1 MSKAK
6 TKNLTSKNKNTTLSK
21 SPMLEEKVKFFK
33 LNEGVQLPTF
43 ATNEAACFDVYANLL
58 PDMNVQ
64 YYGAIQTK
72 ELPRR
77 VSFDINS
84 NRSFV
89 QLNNMERMLIPTGL
103 IADIPVGFSIRLHSR
118 SGLAFKQG
126 VYLANCEGIIDSDY
140 IDPIFALVTSL
151 SNVPVKIFNGDR
163 ICQGELVRCEK
174 YTLDE
179 TDETPIPSLNKSTRR
194 VSVQREGGFGST
206 GV

>member
-1 MSKAK
+1 MTTVKMKSKK
-6 TKNLTSKNKNTTLSK
+6 TSL
-21 SPMLEEKVKFFK
+21 KFYK
-33 LNEGVQLPTF
+33 LNEQAQLPVFST
-43 ATNEAACFDVYANLL
+43 EQSACFDLFANLITNETV
-58 PDMNVQ
+58 M
-64 YYGAIQTK
+64 YYNSLTTK

-84 NRSFV
+84 SRPFL

-103 IADIPVGFSIRLHSR
+103 IANIPKGFSVRLHSR

-140 IDPIFALVTSL
+140 VDPIYAMVTSI
-151 SNVPVKIFNGDR
+151 SNVPVRIYNGDR

-179 TDETPIPSLNKSTRR
+179 TDEAPSQKTD
-194 VSVQREGGFGST
+194 REGGFGST

>member
-1 MSKAK
+1 MSTAAVKKSK
-6 TKNLTSKNKNTTLSK
+6 TTSL
-21 SPMLEEKVKFFK
+21 KFYK
-33 LNEGVQLPTF
+33 LNEQAQLPVF
-43 ATNEAACFDVYANLL
+43 ATKQSACFDLYANLL
-58 PDMNVQ
+58 PDMNIE
-64 YYGAIQTK
+64 YYGAIQNK
-72 ELPRR
+72 KLPRR

-84 NRSFV
+84 NRTYV

-103 IADIPVGFSIRLHSR
+103 IADIPDGFSVRLHSR

-140 IDPIFALVTSL
+140 VDPIFALVTSL

-179 TDETPIPSLNKSTRR
+179 TDEAPVQSLNMSSRR

>member
-1 MSKAK
+1 MSTAAVKK
-6 TKNLTSKNKNTTLSK
+6 SKITSL
-21 SPMLEEKVKFFK
+21 KFYK
-33 LNEGVQLPTF
+33 LNEQSQLPAF
-43 ATNEAACFDVYANLL
+43 ATKQSACFDLYANLVVNE
-58 PDMNVQ
+58 NVQ
-64 YYGAIQTK
+64 YYNSLTTK

-84 NRSFV
+84 NRQFL

-103 IADIPVGFSIRLHSR
+103 IANIPEGFSVRLHSR

-140 IDPIFALVTSL
+140 VDPIYAMVTSI
-151 SNVPVKIFNGDR
+151 SNVPVRIYDGDR

-179 TDETPIPSLNKSTRR
+179 SDEAPSQKTD
-194 VSVQREGGFGST
+194 REGGFGST

>member
-21 SPMLEEKVKFFK
+21 SPMLPEKLKFFK
-33 LNEGVQLPTF
+33 LNDEVQLPTF
-43 ATNEAACFDVYANLL
+43 ATSESACFDVYANLL
-58 PDMNVQ
+58 PDMNNIL
-64 YYGAIQTK
+64 YYGAIQNK
-72 ELPRR
+72 KLPRR

-89 QLNNMERMLIPTGL
+89 QLNNLERMLIPTGL

-126 VYLANCEGIIDSDY
+126 VYLTNCEGVIDSDY
-140 IDPIFALVTSL
+140 VDPIFAMVTNI

-174 YTLDE
+174 YTLNESDE
-179 TDETPIPSLNKSTRR
+179 APTQKTDR
-194 VSVQREGGFGST
+194 VGGFGST
-206 GV
+206 GT

>member
-1 MSKAK
+1 MSTAAVKKSK
-6 TKNLTSKNKNTTLSK
+6 TTSL
-21 SPMLEEKVKFFK
+21 KFYK
-33 LNEGVQLPTF
+33 LNEQAQLPVF
-43 ATNEAACFDVYANLL
+43 ATKQSACFDLYANLIV
-58 PDMNVQ
+58 DETVQ

-84 NRSFV
+84 NRNFI

-103 IADIPVGFSIRLHSR
+103 IADIPVGFSVRLHSR

-140 IDPIFALVTSL
+140 VDPIFAMVTNI
-151 SNVPVKIFNGDR
+151 SNVPVRIYDGDR

-179 TDETPIPSLNKSTRR
+179 SDEAPTQKTD
-194 VSVQREGGFGST
+194 REGGFGST

>member
-6 TKNLTSKNKNTTLSK
+6 KVEQKIDNKNTTLSK
-21 SPMLEEKVKFFK
+21 SPMNEEKLKFFK
-33 LNEGVQLPTF
+33 LNDTVQLPTF
-43 ATNEAACFDVYANLL
+43 ATRESACFDFHANLVR
-58 PDMNVQ
+58 DDEIQ
-64 YYGAIQTK
+64 YYQAISTK
-72 ELPRR
+72 SVPRR
-77 VSFDINS
+77 VAFDINS
-84 NRSFV
+84 SNTFI

-140 IDPIFALVTSL
+140 VDPIFAMVTNI
-151 SNVPVKIFNGDR
+151 SNVPVRIYNGDR

-179 TDETPIPSLNKSTRR
+179 SDEAPSQKTD
-194 VSVQREGGFGST
+194 REGGFGST